1 MKIDRTINVTF
12 TQNHSK
18 LLWWFSIFLTE
29 WNKPNKFPDIEKIN
43 NCCKVQLLLC
53 LVFLLF
59 LFIYYLV
66 LVQSFFSIYET
77 LRDSSMVDFKIIFIE
92 KYFKCRC
99 SNMFFS
105 YYQLLI
111 KRAMETPKSH
121 IKQFWIYNYKTKT
134 CFLKS
139 IEIPT
144 NFQNILN

>member
-1 MKIDRTINVTF
+1 MPLQCTM
-12 TQNHSK
+12 S
-18 LLWWFSIFLTE
+18 SIFDWEVRRLGMRDTLRQGTITVSGF
-29 WNKPNKFPDIEKIN
+29 WYFHK
-43 NCCKVQLLLC
+43 NCR
-53 LVFLLF
+53 FLWG
-59 LFIYYLV
+59 LFIYL
-66 LVQSFFSIYET
+66 LSIQSFFSIYET